1 MIIYSFNNKDRAI
14 HQEGHA
20 EAKTD
25 DVLLIQRAISRDPDA
40 FGRLYDMYVDRVY
53 RHVYYRVGNVMDAED
68 LTQQVFFKAWQAI
81 DRYKKTASLFLAW
94 LMTISHN
101 LVIDFY
107 RTKYKK
113 DKAYLEDE
121 ITADDLASSPERV
134 AEAHFEQQQVRR
146 AILQL
151 PKDQQQVI
159 LLRFVEGFR
168 NPEVASILG
177 KSEGAIRVIL
187 HRALARLRQILE
199 KEMEQC

>member
-1 MIIYSFNNKDRAI
+1 MYGERHTETEVNET
-14 HQEGHA
+14 QL
-20 EAKTD
+20 
-25 DVLLIQRAISRDPDA
+25 VQRAISLDTDA

-53 RHVYYRVGNVMDAED
+53 RHIYYQVGNVMDAED

-81 DRYKKTASLFLAW
+81 DRYKRTASPFVAW

-101 LVIDFY
+101 LVVDFY
-107 RTKYKK
+107 RTKKNK
-113 DKAYLEDE
+113 TYLEAEVTSDE
-121 ITADDLASSPERV
+121 SAPNPELV
-134 AEAHFEQQQVRR
+134 AETHFEQKQLRK

-187 HRALARLRQILE
+187 HRALAMLRHILE
-199 KEMEQC
+199 KEKVQC